1 MAEENGLY
9 SLSPADRNLIS
20 RHGGIL
26 TNPENIRLVK
36 NDDDA
41 GVQLDAF
48 CTQLGELIPEIA
60 VKREMAA
67 DDEPSGIHVS
77 GNLHFRMVPRGEY
90 LEMFLL
96 SLFGS
101 DTLAGQE
108 MDMDMDAKGLEER
121 FSLPAMFTMY
131 VTENCPFCRITVPK
145 GLFLAGAAPSRID
158 MTIIDAMMF
167 PALAEQDRVRSAPTT
182 IMDGMFRWSG
192 DFDLEEVIET
202 VSSRDPLQLGYETLK
217 KIISDGDAEGVA
229 ELMARFDE
237 VIPAYIELLVA
248 EKWPERLGAMV
259 AFEYLAEKNR
269 GVAHQVIDI
278 LWSRFD
284 SLEPAIMGDMLHLVG
299 VLNQPEDQSFRLQA
313 VLSGNYPDP
322 VKKVAAEIIHQG
334 TEQNGGRP

>member
-26 TNPENIRLVK
+26 TNPAKIRLIK
-36 NDDDA
+36 SDDDA

-48 CTQLGELIPEIA
+48 CTQLKQLIPEIS
-60 VKREMAA
+60 VKNETAA

-77 GNLHFRMVPRGEY
+77 ENLHFRMVPRGEY

-108 MDMDMDAKGLEER
+108 MDVDVNGLEQR
-121 FSLPAMFTMY
+121 ISLPAIFGMY

-167 PALAEQDRVRSAPTT
+167 PALAEQDRIRSAPTT

-202 VSSRDPLQLGYETLK
+202 LSSRDPLKLGYETVK
-217 KIISDGDAEGVA
+217 KMISDGDAEGVA
-229 ELMARFDE
+229 DLMARFNE
-237 VIPAYIELLVA
+237 VIPAYIDLLVA

-259 AFEYLAEKNR
+259 AFEYLTEKNR
-269 GVAHQVIDI
+269 GVARQVIDI

-284 SLEPAIMGDMLHLVG
+284 VLEQAIMGDVLHLVG
-299 VLNQPEDQSFRLQA
+299 VFDQPEDQSPRLQA
-313 VLSGNYPDP
+313 VISGNYPDS
-322 VKKVAAEIIHQG
+322 VKKVATEILH
-334 TEQNGGRP
+334 QNGGRP

>member
-9 SLSPADRNLIS
+9 SLSPSDRKLIS

-26 TNPENIRLVK
+26 TNPEKIRLVK
-36 NDDDA
+36 SDDDA
-41 GVQLDAF
+41 GAQLDAF
-48 CTQLGELIPEIA
+48 CTQLEQLIPEIS
-60 VKREMAA
+60 VKRESAA
-67 DDEPSGIHVS
+67 DDEPAGIHVS
-77 GNLHFRMVPRGEY
+77 ENLHFRMVPRGEY

-108 MDMDMDAKGLEER
+108 MDVDAAGLEQR
-121 FSLPAMFTMY
+121 IPLPAMLAMY

-145 GLFLAGAAPSRID
+145 GLFLAGAAPSRVD
-158 MTIIDAMMF
+158 LTIIDAVMF
-167 PALAEQDRVRSAPTT
+167 PALAEQDRIRSAPTT

-192 DFDLEEVIET
+192 DFGLEEVIET
-202 VSSRDPLQLGYETLK
+202 ASSRDPLQLGYETLK

-229 ELMARFDE
+229 DLMARFDD
-237 VIPAYIELLVA
+237 VIPAYIDLLVA

-259 AFEYLAEKNR
+259 AFEYLTEKNR

-284 SLEPAIMGDMLHLVG
+284 SLDEAIMGDVLHLVG
-299 VLNQPEDQSFRLQA
+299 VFNQPEGQSPRMQA

-322 VKKVAAEIIHQG
+322 VKKVAAEILHQY
-334 TEQNGGRP
+334 TE